1 MQVNRNVLFIFFMA
15 ETQWRT
21 LGRLLRGFKKNFLEL
36 HYSKSKDFICNSTKA
51 FAAAATNSL
60 QVQKCERISDLNLQ
74 HPSRC
79 Q

>member
-1 MQVNRNVLFIFFMA
+1 MA
-15 ETQWRT
+15 ETQRTT
-21 LGRLLRGFKKNFLEL
+21 LGRLLRGFKENFLEL
-36 HYSKSKDFICNSTKA
+36 HYSKSKDFICDSTKA

-60 QVQKCERISDLNLQ
+60 QVHKCPRVSDLNLQ